1 MIITLLDD
9 NQHRIAAKALLDNCC
24 IDKGLIS
31 CDLVNSLGHPTFA
44 GDTRIFTTAAGTFLT
59 NEILQ
64 INVAMH
70 ASP

>member
-9 NQHRIAAKALLDNCC
+9 NQHRIVAKALLDKCC
-24 IDKGLIS
+24 MDKGLIS
-31 CDLVNSLGHPTFA
+31 WDLVNALGHPTFA
-44 GDTRIFTTAAGTFLT
+44 GDARIFTTTAGTFLT

-64 INVAMH
+64 ISVAMH